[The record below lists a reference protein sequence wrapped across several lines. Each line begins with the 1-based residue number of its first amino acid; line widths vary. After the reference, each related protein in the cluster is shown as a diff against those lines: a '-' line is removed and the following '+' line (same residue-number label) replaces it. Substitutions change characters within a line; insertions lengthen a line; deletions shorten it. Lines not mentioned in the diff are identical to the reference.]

1 MMYCM
6 SNSFKKYKEE
16 RSRKQKAEITTYIK
30 VKYFP
35 KTSANIY
42 GYIQILLGM
51 LKTVLQMTH
60 K

>member
-1 MMYCM
+1 M